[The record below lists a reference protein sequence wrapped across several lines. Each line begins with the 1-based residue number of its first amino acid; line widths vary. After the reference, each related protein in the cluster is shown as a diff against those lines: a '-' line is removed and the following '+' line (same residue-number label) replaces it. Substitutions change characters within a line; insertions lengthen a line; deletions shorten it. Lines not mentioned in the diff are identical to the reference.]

1 MFITDTVDAAYP
13 PESWTPPAIMD
24 RLREIVS
31 SRHLPGSGHG
41 RQMSLTPKAAL
52 ALNGA
57 GIYRPPQSSRPLLS
71 RVRQSKITSLSALEP
86 FFQRASLS
94 NYETVYALGGVDW
107 QAVETSVEMDLFEG
121 DE

>member
-24 RLREIVS
+24 RLGEIVS
-31 SRHLPGSGHG
+31 SRHLPGHGHG

-52 ALNGA
+52 AFKG
-57 GIYRPPQSSRPLLS
+57 YRPPQTSRPLLG

-94 NYETVYALGGVDW
+94 NYEAVYALGGVDW
-107 QAVETSVEMDLFEG
+107 QATEASVEMDLFEG